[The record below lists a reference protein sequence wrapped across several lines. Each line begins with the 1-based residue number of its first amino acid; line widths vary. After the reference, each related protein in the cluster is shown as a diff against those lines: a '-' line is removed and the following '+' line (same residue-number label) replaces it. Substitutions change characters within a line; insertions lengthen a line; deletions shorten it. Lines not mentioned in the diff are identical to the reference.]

1 MKKTKITIGLL
12 FVLIFSVSAT
22 IFASTAFAKP
32 TVILPEYTPMLLGED
47 FRNTDLKVDLASIP
61 EDFNAKGKGKGSGG
75 DDLTAEILEWRE
87 MLSYDEGIAYFD
99 WYYLW
104 DVGNGTEAQIWIQE
118 FLSWQ
123 EGDPRPTPV
132 VTPSQVA
139 HLLAQF
145 EGNIIPK
152 DTDYFGEVD
161 IHNGSLS
168 WLSAKGY
175 VAPNYYYDA
184 LERDIIMVS
193 NIRDDN
199 YYNSEYPYYIAGF
212 YSPSYEDYFD
222 RNIIN
227 IDCYNWEDRMGAD
240 ADRPYLYESIIAHE
254 YQHLIHDDYFV
265 AVSDETFMNE
275 ACSMFAEVL
284 CGYPTDWSGINSFL
298 ATPDNSLTVW
308 GDQGDINI
316 LADYGAAFLWATFL
330 NDYVHNDFLKDYVY
344 SGWTHGAT
352 DPPGIDLLNHN
363 LASYPEDRDT
373 FEEVFL
379 AWRLANILG
388 AEYLTIDFDDKE
400 VGALRVYEVK
410 DKWPTD
416 VFGTDFGN
424 TFSILDYDT
433 GISLINSYGTD
444 YVRLS
449 KLKWQNKYAS
459 ELHFN
464 GDEYSTLPT
473 WVKDGDAWY
482 STEAGSLADRLHA
495 AAVTLP
501 DVDGLKLVFDTYWD
515 IEDNLPVSPHGWDFG
530 FVQIL
535 EDGKDPLELF
545 DWISLSNSNTTDLY
559 HPDAHPNIIGSMPGL
574 TGWSGDWIEDMEFD
588 ISGWK
593 GQDMHIGFRYM
604 TDWAFEFPGWW
615 IKDVWIYE
623 GENPLFE
630 VTEFFTPV
638 PETEFIVTVLRET
651 FVDGN
656 YFYDELAE
664 ITWTSGTNDGVIDL
678 EPYLAS
684 IGEDLRYPDVL
695 LLISHTTGWA
705 DYSFSV
711 VPK

>member
-12 FVLIFSVSAT
+12 FILIFSVSAT

-32 TVILPEYTPMLLGED
+32 LVVLPDYDPMLLGED
-47 FRNTDLKVDLASIP
+47 FRNTDLKVNLASIP

-75 DDLTAEILEWRE
+75 DDLTPEIIAEKYWF
-87 MLSYDEGIAYFD
+87 SYDQGWVDYD
-99 WYYLW
+99 LYYLW
-104 DVGNGTEAQIWIQE
+104 NVGNGTDAQIWIQADM
-118 FLSWQ
+118 SWP

-132 VTPSQVA
+132 ITPSQVA
-139 HLLAQF
+139 YLLAEF
-145 EGNIIPK
+145 ENNIIPK
-152 DTDYFGEVD
+152 DTEYFGAVDSHDGSFALLDWYYEEVPP
-161 IHNGSLS
+161 G
-168 WLSAKGY
+168 
-175 VAPNYYYDA
+175 YYYDE
-184 LERDIIMVS
+184 LGRDIIQVS
-193 NIRDDN
+193 NVKDDN
-199 YYNSEYPYYIAGF
+199 YYDSEYPYYIAGF
-212 YSPSYEDYFD
+212 YSPSYEGWFD

-240 ADRPYLYESIIAHE
+240 ADRPNLYESIVAHE

-265 AVSDETFMNE
+265 VVGDETFMNE

-298 ATPDNSLTVW
+298 ATPDNSLTQW

-330 NDYVHNDFLKDYVY
+330 NDYIHNDFLKDYVY
-344 SGWTHGAT
+344 SGWTQGGLVA
-352 DPPGIDLLNHN
+352 PGIDLLNYN
-363 LASYPEDRDT
+363 LGIYEEDRDT
-373 FEEVFL
+373 FEEVFK

-388 AEYLTIDFDDKE
+388 TEYITIDFDDKE
-400 VGALRVYEVK
+400 VGDLRVYEVK
-410 DKWPTD
+410 DKWPTE

-433 GISLINSYGTD
+433 GVSLLGPYGTD
-444 YVRLS
+444 YVLLS
-449 KLKWQNKYAS
+449 KLKSQDKYAS

-464 GDEYSTLPT
+464 GDEYATLPT
-473 WVKDGDAWY
+473 WVMDGDDWY
-482 STEAGSLADRLHA
+482 STEAGPLGNMLHA

-501 DVDGLKLVFDTYWD
+501 NVDDLRLVFDTYWD
-515 IEDNLPVSPHGWDFG
+515 IEAYWDFG

-545 DWISLSNSNTTDLY
+545 DWISLSNSYTTFLHY
-559 HPDAHPNIIGSMPGL
+559 STAHPNIIDSLPGL
-574 TGWSGDWIEDMEFD
+574 TGWSGDWIYDMEFD
-588 ISGWK
+588 ISAWK
-593 GQDMHIGFRYM
+593 GENVHIGFRYM

-615 IKDVWIYE
+615 IDNVWIYE
-623 GENPLFE
+623 GEDPLFE

-651 FVDGN
+651 FIDGI
-656 YFYDELAE
+656 YYYDELAE

-695 LLISHTTGWA
+695 LLISHTTGFA

-711 VPK
+711 VPKYL

>member
-12 FVLIFSVSAT
+12 FILIFSVSAT

-32 TVILPEYTPMLLGED
+32 LVVLPDYDPMLLGED
-47 FRNTDLKVDLASIP
+47 FRNTDLQVDSASIP
-61 EDFNAKGKGKGSGG
+61 EDFNAKGKGKDSGG
-75 DDLTAEILEWRE
+75 DDLTAEIIDEKW
-87 MLSYDEGIAYFD
+87 MFYYDGGYLYWA

-104 DVGNGTEAQIWIQE
+104 DVGNGAEAQIWIQE
-118 FLSWQ
+118 DLSWP

-139 HLLAQF
+139 HLLSEF

-152 DTDYFGEVD
+152 DTEYFGEVD
-161 IHNGSLS
+161 IHDGSSSALS
-168 WLSAKGY
+168 
-175 VAPNYYYDA
+175 PDDYYDA

-212 YSPSYEDYFD
+212 YSPSYEYYFD

-240 ADRPYLYESIIAHE
+240 ADRPNLYESIVAHE

-265 AVSDETFMNE
+265 AVGDEIFMNE

-298 ATPDNSLTVW
+298 ATPDNSLTQW

-344 SGWTHGAT
+344 SGWTQGGLVA
-352 DPPGIDLLNHN
+352 PGIDLLNYN
-363 LASYPEDRDT
+363 LGIYEEDRDT
-373 FEEVFL
+373 FEEVFK
-379 AWRLANILG
+379 AWKLANILG
-388 AEYLTIDFDDKE
+388 TEYITIDFDDKE
-400 VGALRVYEVK
+400 VGDLRVYEVK
-410 DKWPTD
+410 DKWPTE

-433 GISLINSYGTD
+433 GVSLLGPYGTD
-444 YVRLS
+444 YVLLS
-449 KLKWQNKYAS
+449 KLKSQDKYAS
-459 ELHFN
+459 ELHFD
-464 GDEYSTLPT
+464 GDEYATVPT

-482 STEAGSLADRLHA
+482 STEAGSLANMLHA
-495 AAVTLP
+495 AAVELP
-501 DVDGLKLVFDTYWD
+501 DVDDLRLVFDTYWD
-515 IEDNLPVSPHGWDFG
+515 IEDNYPNSEHGWDFG

-535 EDGKDPLELF
+535 EDGEDLLELF
-545 DWISLSNSNTTDLY
+545 DWISLSNSYTTDLY

-574 TGWSGDWIEDMEFD
+574 TGYSGDWIYDMEFD
-588 ISGWK
+588 ISAWK
-593 GQDMHIGFRYM
+593 GENVHIGFRYM
-604 TDWAFEFPGWW
+604 TDWAFEYEGWW
-615 IKDVWIYE
+615 IDNVRIYAGETLLDDVT
-623 GENPLFE
+623 G
-630 VTEFFTPV
+630 FFTPA
-638 PETEFIVTVLRET
+638 PKTEFIVTVFRET
-651 FVDGN
+651 FIDGN
-656 YFYDELAE
+656 YYYDELAE
-664 ITWTSGTNDGVIDL
+664 IIWTEGTNDGVIDL

-695 LLISHTTGWA
+695 LLISHTTGFA

-711 VPK
+711 VPKYL